1 MISLHRLNKSF
12 GKQEVLRE
20 IELEF
25 NKPGVI
31 AVLGPNGSG
40 KSTLIKLILGLVIP
54 TDGEIKVLGKS
65 IRRSYD
71 YRNSISYLPQIAR
84 FPENLKV
91 KELLLVIEDIRGSS
105 SMKEHFIQYFGVQEY
120 LDKKLGH
127 LSGGTRQKINLVLTF
142 MYDTPIRILDEPT
155 AGLDPIAMVALRNL
169 IEEER
174 KAGKM
179 ILLTTHIIPL
189 VDAMADDLIFL
200 LDGAIHFRGAPA
212 LLKERTQKES
222 LEDAIAGMMLQAQ
235 SPYYEDPSLDSS
247 SILSIQ

>member
-1 MISLHRLNKSF
+1 MIQLHHLFKTY
-12 GKQEVLRE
+12 GKLEVLRD
-20 IELEF
+20 IDLELT
-25 NKPGVI
+25 NPGVTAI
-31 AVLGPNGSG
+31 LGPNGSG
-40 KSTLIKLILGLVIP
+40 KSTMIKLILGLVIP
-54 TDGEIKVLGKS
+54 SRGEIIVRGQK
-65 IRRSYD
+65 IHRSFT
-71 YRNSISYLPQIAR
+71 YRNDISYLPQIAR

-91 KELLLVIEDIRGSS
+91 KELLKVIEEIRGPSIL
-105 SMKEHFIQYFGVQEY
+105 KDQFIQYFSIESY

-179 ILLTTHIIPL
+179 ILLTTHIIPM

-200 LDGAIHFRGAPA
+200 LDGTIHFHGAPA
-212 LLKERTQKES
+212 ELKQKTNHND
-222 LEDAIAGMMLQAQ
+222 LEDAIAGMMLKAKQLHHRTGLISL
-235 SPYYEDPSLDSS
+235 SPVLNT
-247 SILSIQ
+247 